1 MIILN
6 EKEWAENAIQERV
19 VGKRP
24 TETLYRIAKY
34 YFEEGYPKK
43 DVRRFLDNFLL
54 QCDQRTMV
62 YEWGDRLDKIVNWAS
77 KNKLIVID
85 YISISKTEMQR

>member
-34 YFEEGYPKK
+34 YFEEGY
-43 DVRRFLDNFLL
+43 
-54 QCDQRTMV
+54 
-62 YEWGDRLDKIVNWAS
+62 S
-77 KNKLIVID
+77 
-85 YISISKTEMQR
+85 